1 VFVDYYV
8 EKAVTIELPPEVAEL
23 IKSVAAR
30 RGKSV
35 EQLVVDAVVSE
46 LDPEARVEAYLK
58 LAEKYLAEAEELYA
72 KGDLA
77 QAGEKYWGAV
87 TALLS
92 ATAERRGMPHY
103 THRDFWDIVEVLVEE
118 SGNPE
123 FSTLF
128 RLAEGLH
135 ANFYHGFM
143 RRESFEKHREG
154 VLRLIYML
162 KEVATRDR
170 RAPGTSSV

>member
-1 VFVDYYV
+1 V
-8 EKAVTIELPPEVAEL
+8 EKAVVIELPPEVAEL

-35 EQLVVDAVVSE
+35 EQLVVEAVVSE

-58 LAEKYLAEAEELYA
+58 LAEKYLLDAEELYA

-92 ATAERRGMPHY
+92 VIAERRGMPHY
-103 THRDFWDIVEVLVEE
+103 THRDFWDIVEALVEE

-123 FSTLF
+123 YSTLF

-154 VLRLIYML
+154 VLRLINML
-162 KEVATRDR
+162 MEAAAKGR
-170 RAPGTSSV
+170 RAPGASGV